1 MQSQLKNLMEGDTPR
16 MLGSPTNLSLHGF
29 STPKAWA
36 CASSS
41 PKARAATARP
51 QELPKP
57 GPEYTGPRLEPPD
70 SPIELDFAMALVQHF
85 QHHRKVPLPA
95 RYLCRLLD
103 EAERV
108 LETRDKDGPVQEL
121 RLSQASAS
129 NGTLRPPATGPE
141 PQMILVGDLHGQL
154 ADCLWIFYKL
164 GVPSPTNRY
173 LFNGDICDR
182 GEHAVEIWALLFVF
196 MAVWPESVYAHRGNH
211 EDRLL
216 NMDFNCGGF
225 YDEVLNKYGRFGNG
239 PMIYEKFAR
248 IFAKLPLASA
258 IDGQVFVV
266 HGGLSRG
273 PPGSFLRLLRQNRSR
288 APEVPAASAAASAAD
303 LAFVDAMWAD
313 PQDHPGSSPNP
324 RGPGLSSFGPDVTE
338 KFLKETG
345 YALVVRS
352 HQVPPNND
360 GFFVHHNGKL
370 LTVFS
375 ASNYCGLSGNQGAV
389 LVLKGDS
396 SVEAVR
402 HWAPPFDRL
411 AEVLIEA
418 PEVAADATPASI
430 RKSRQMK
437 RTATAGALETQVQ
450 AQASGQERAQRLHKE
465 VLSGAA
471 RLVVERKA
479 ELFSFWEQC
488 DSIPP
493 RGFINKHDWEEGM
506 KAILGDSLP
515 WKAIGKVLRV
525 KDTITKDV
533 DYRAFLGRFRVC
545 VVGHGP
551 AGGERWSEELLG
563 RFYGRLLA
571 LRGDAGSL
579 EELEGFLG
587 GEDGQV
593 SSDDALEAF
602 RWVLGNY
609 ITEDQS
615 RSLLRT
621 LAAHS
626 LPELSTSGRPLGVF
640 EFLARLDICFQ
651 HQAGMTQNSTSSLAA
666 RQSTASPWAK
676 SVLSHLGRLLWTE
689 DSGGSPK
696 AGSSRMLEVF
706 RYFDEDKDG
715 LLQRAEFSEAVK
727 RLLAEYARDL
737 PEPLAAGTA
746 SDEHVAE
753 LVDCV
758 DISGDGHVNYLEFLH
773 AFQPV
778 DRTPGGGLRTDL
790 MEQICTT
797 IWTNK
802 ASLLRTFQV
811 LEEADCEASMQAP
824 AGRVS
829 QGNLRRTVRSLNA
842 SLEAARGGT
851 HGAPLTADQ
860 IDILVDHAVFDDSA
874 TLDYQAWLNSFQ
886 VIDMSASTEP
896 QSETVVAAGGAAGSR
911 HT

>member
-1 MQSQLKNLMEGDTPR
+1 MDGDTPR
-16 MLGSPTNLSLHGF
+16 LLGSPTHLTLHGF
-29 STPKAWA
+29 SSPKAWA
-36 CASSS
+36 TASSS
-41 PKARAATARP
+41 PKARAANLRP

-108 LETRDKDGPVQEL
+108 LETRDKDGPIQEL
-121 RLSQASAS
+121 KCAARSA
-129 NGTLRPPATGPE
+129 AGPE

-164 GVPSPTNRY
+164 GVPSPANRY

-182 GEHAVEIWALLFVF
+182 GEHAVEIWALLFAF
-196 MAVWPESVYAHRGNH
+196 MALWPESVYAHRGNH

-225 YDEVLNKYGRFGNG
+225 YDEVLNKYGRFGTG

-248 IFAKLPLASA
+248 IFARLPLASV

-273 PPGSFLRLLRQNRSR
+273 PPGSFLRLLRQNRVR
-288 APEVPAASAAASAAD
+288 APEVPSASAAASASD

-313 PQDHPGSSPNP
+313 PQDTPGSSPNP

-345 YALVVRS
+345 YAMVVRS
-352 HQVPPNND
+352 HQVPSNND

-375 ASNYCGLSGNQGAV
+375 ASNYCGLAGNQGAV

-418 PEVAADATPASI
+418 PEVAVSTPASV
-430 RKSRQMK
+430 RKSRQMQ
-437 RTATAGALETQVQ
+437 RSATAGAMETQMQ

-471 RLVVERKA
+471 RLVVERKD
-479 ELFSFWEQC
+479 ELFAFWEQC

-493 RGFINKHDWEEGM
+493 RGFITKHDWEEGM

-525 KDTITKDV
+525 KDAVAKDV

-545 VVGHGP
+545 VVGSSP
-551 AGGERWSEELLG
+551 AGGERWAEELLG

-593 SSDDALEAF
+593 SADDALEAF
-602 RWVLGNY
+602 RWVLGHY

-651 HQAGMTQNSTSSLAA
+651 HQEGAEQNSTA
-666 RQSTASPWAK
+666 RQKEASDWAK

-689 DSGGSPK
+689 DAGGSPK

-715 LLQRAEFSEAVK
+715 LLERAEFSQAVK

-737 PEPLAAGTA
+737 PEALAAETA
-746 SDEHVAE
+746 SDERIGE

-758 DISGDGHVNYLEFLH
+758 DISGDGLVNYLEFLH
-773 AFQPV
+773 AFQPI
-778 DRTPGGGLRTDL
+778 DRTPGSGLRMDL

-797 IWTNK
+797 IWANK

-811 LEEADCEASMQAP
+811 LEEAECEVSMQAP

-829 QGNLRRTVRSLNA
+829 QDNLRRTVRSLNA

-851 HGAPLTADQ
+851 HGAPLTVDQ
-860 IDILVDHAVFDDSA
+860 IDILVDHAVFDDNG
-874 TLDYQAWLNSFQ
+874 TLDYQAWLNAFQ
-886 VIDMSASTEP
+886 VIDMCASNEP
-896 QSETVVAAGGAAGSR
+896 QSETVVAAGGGTAATGASR
-911 HT
+911 RTFA